1 MVRIKTNTTMK
12 CTKETLKCIE
22 EYVATGTPFYYVA
35 EEFTIKFSGTEYTL
49 KDKSDSREDV
59 ILFSGELLMLYL
71 HCLTP
76 KRWSQRHGRVSLS
89 SKFISRYFEK
99 PWSL

>member
-1 MVRIKTNTTMK
+1 MK
-12 CTKETLKCIE
+12 CTKETLKHIE

-35 EEFTIKFSGTEYTL
+35 DEFTIKFSGTEYTL
-49 KDKSDSREDV
+49 KDKSDSRED
-59 ILFSGELLMLYL
+59 IIFFSGELLVLYL
-71 HCLTP
+71 NFLCIAP

-89 SKFISRYFEK
+89 SKFISRYFKE

>member
-1 MVRIKTNTTMK
+1 MK
-12 CTKETLKCIE
+12 CTKETLKNIE

-35 EEFTIKFSGTEYTL
+35 EEFTIDFSGTEYVL
-49 KDKSDSREDV
+49 KDKSDSNED
-59 ILFSGELLMLYL
+59 IIFFSGELLMLYL
-71 HCLTP
+71 NFHCIEP

>member
-1 MVRIKTNTTMK
+1 MK
-12 CTKETLKCIE
+12 CSKETLKYIE
-22 EYVATGTPFYYVA
+22 ESVATGTPFYYVS
-35 EEFTIKFSGTEYTL
+35 EEFTIEFSGTEYVL
-49 KDKSDSREDV
+49 KDKSDSRED
-59 ILFSGELLMLYL
+59 IIFFSGELLMLYL
-71 HCLTP
+71 HFHCIVP